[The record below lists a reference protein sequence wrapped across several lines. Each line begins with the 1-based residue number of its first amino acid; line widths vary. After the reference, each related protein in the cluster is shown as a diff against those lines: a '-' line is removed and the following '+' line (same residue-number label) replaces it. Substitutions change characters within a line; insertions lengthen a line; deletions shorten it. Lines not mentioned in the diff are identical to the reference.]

1 MEKLLPDQLKALWQA
16 VDQKQLTVDAFMS
29 EQDRLLAAYRQ
40 TWEQALLLGRYKG
53 LSESLLAE
61 LGSYMGCADMAEIQG
76 QCVHA
81 VATLKAEWHGKVN
94 PSDRQSIEQFY
105 DASQATI
112 YDLMWWHT
120 LCDDASPLA
129 YVTALHFTR
138 QQGCRSYL
146 DFGTGVGSGGILFA
160 RHGLEVTL
168 ADISSTLL
176 GFSQWRLDRRRL
188 PAAYVDLKMSGCGA
202 IRCSKNRKVCKRACG
217 RGPMTERALIGQKAR
232 EFCDML
238 WQQGDFWN
246 FGSSEYERVRCARLL
261 TILAGRRYT
270 RALEIGCGAG
280 YFTRL
285 LAGIADQIVAFD
297 IAPAAIARA
306 RTLGTD
312 LRQVEFRVANAMD
325 YEWRAD
331 GPWDLVVCSDTIGR
345 LLLANTM
352 DEVEDKLLLPYGIRT
367 YRDLFL
373 HVGYRL
379 EAEEIFRGTK
389 NGVDFEILISLFVK
403 APAAAGGDG

>member
-1 MEKLLPDQLKALWQA
+1 
-16 VDQKQLTVDAFMS
+16 
-29 EQDRLLAAYRQ
+29 
-40 TWEQALLLGRYKG
+40 
-53 LSESLLAE
+53 
-61 LGSYMGCADMAEIQG
+61 
-76 QCVHA
+76 
-81 VATLKAEWHGKVN
+81 
-94 PSDRQSIEQFY
+94 
-105 DASQATI
+105 
-112 YDLMWWHT
+112 
-120 LCDDASPLA
+120 
-129 YVTALHFTR
+129 
-138 QQGCRSYL
+138 
-146 DFGTGVGSGGILFA
+146 
-160 RHGLEVTL
+160 
-168 ADISSTLL
+168 
-176 GFSQWRLDRRRL
+176 
-188 PAAYVDLKMSGCGA
+188 
-202 IRCSKNRKVCKRACG
+202 
-217 RGPMTERALIGQKAR
+217 MTERALIGQKAR

-238 WQQGDFWN
+238 WQQGNFWN

-331 GPWDLVVCSDTIGR
+331 GPWDLVVCSDTICYLGWLYTFFEVAWFAAELFAATHSGGR